1 MEIVV
6 LNKADFLKKYLLL
19 IKLQKFME
27 LEQKHFM
34 KLYMKFH

>member
-1 MEIVV
+1 ME
-6 LNKADFLKKYLLL
+6 KKEILVA

>member
-1 MEIVV
+1 MERKEILV
-6 LNKADFLKKYLLL
+6 ADKNYK
-19 IKLQKFME
+19 KFME